1 MNKSLKHLSDPSLLF
16 DWRVVLLGLLI
27 AFSAMWINVQ
37 FLLREK
43 DKVRVEESMKRP
55 SVEMND

>member
-1 MNKSLKHLSDPSLLF
+1 MNKSLKHFSDPSLLF

-27 AFSAMWINVQ
+27 AFSAIWINVQ

-43 DKVRVEESMKRP
+43 DKVRIEESMKRP